1 MSSASSSS
9 ASSSDSGS
17 GDSEEQKNKKKEK
30 KSEKKEELVV
40 SSGSE
45 SSDSGSDSSEESD
58 KKKKKKQKKDKKEK
72 KGKKKQKQEKKKK
85 VKKKDKK
92 KEKKVK
98 AGKGAKGKK
107 GKKDKKK
114 GKAGERDAVSNQFGK
129 YGVIKAEDFFN
140 KKPEFLSWSMEV
152 KKVNTDMLGQMQMK
166 DLFKEYIEDFNTATM
181 PSEKYYDLHA
191 WDAKMSLKRQKK
203 NRNDDMDDAQRASL
217 ASFDDESARR
227 HEIKALQA
235 KKAEQQLTN
244 EVKKLRADNKKVEE
258 MRKQDFLRNQL
269 ELTYKS
275 GNIKEADK
283 MRDKM

>member
-1 MSSASSSS
+1 M
-9 ASSSDSGS
+9 G
-17 GDSEEQKNKKKEK
+17 KNKKKEK

-92 KEKKVK
+92 K
-98 AGKGAKGKK
+98 
-107 GKKDKKK
+107 

-140 KKPEFLSWSMEV
+140 KKPEFLMWSMEV

-235 KKAEQQLTN
+235 KEAEQQLTN

-258 MRKQDFLRNQL
+258 MRKQ
-269 ELTYKS
+269 
-275 GNIKEADK
+275 
-283 MRDKM
+283 